1 MLNFSFYN
9 PTNIIFG
16 KDQINQLDKL
26 VPKNSKIL
34 ITYGGGSVKRF
45 GTLDRVKEEL
55 EKSSREIFE
64 FGGIEANPKFSTLM
78 GAVEIVRD
86 KKIDF
91 ILAVGGGSVMD
102 GTKFIAVASVA
113 DDYIGRESEL
123 LKFGFKPI
131 PVDGAVP
138 FGTVVTLPATGSE
151 MNNGAVIT
159 NGIDKLPIFSKST
172 FPKFS
177 ILDPTLTFTLPTTQV
192 ANGVVDTF
200 IHTVEQY
207 VTYPVNAGFQ
217 DRTAEGILQTLIEMG
232 KETVENPTNYDA
244 RSNLVWCATMA
255 LNGLIGSGVP
265 QDWTTHMIGHEMTA
279 LFGLDHAKTLA
290 VVQPAIWKVRKAA
303 KKEKLL
309 QYAERVWN
317 IKDGDEDEKIDRAI
331 SKTEEF
337 FHSLGIKTKLS
348 DYNIGEDEIK
358 KIISSLEK
366 HGMTALSE
374 SGEVTLEVSEEIL
387 KMAL

>member
-16 KDQINQLDKL
+16 KDQMKNLDTL
-26 VPKNSKIL
+26 VPKNAKIL

-45 GTLDRVKEEL
+45 GTLDKVKEEL
-55 EKSSREIFE
+55 GKSEREIFE
-64 FGGIEANPKFSTLM
+64 FGGIEANPRFETLM
-78 GAVEIVRD
+78 KAVETVRD

-91 ILAVGGGSVMD
+91 LLAVGGGSVMD
-102 GTKFIAVASVA
+102 GTKFIAIASTT
-113 DDYIGRESEL
+113 DEFIGKESEL
-123 LKFGFKPI
+123 LKFGFNPI
-131 PVDGAVP
+131 PVKTALP

-159 NGIDKLPIFSKST
+159 KGIDKLPIFSNFT

-177 ILDPTLTFTLPTTQV
+177 ILDPTLTYSLPATQV

-217 DRTAEGILQTLIEMG
+217 DRTAEGILQTLIEVG
-232 KETVENPTNYDA
+232 KETIENPTNYDA
-244 RSNLVWCATMA
+244 RANLVWCATMA

-290 VVQPAIWKVRKAA
+290 VVQPAIWKVRKSS

-317 IKDGDEDEKIDRAI
+317 IKDGKEDEKIDLAI
-331 SKTEEF
+331 MKTEEF

-348 DYNIGEDEIK
+348 DYNIGEDDIQ
-358 KIISSLEK
+358 KIINSLEK

-374 SGEVTLEVSEEIL
+374 SREVTLEISEEIL
-387 KMAL
+387 RKAL

>member
-9 PTNIIFG
+9 PTNIVFG
-16 KDQINQLDKL
+16 KDQLTKLDRL
-26 VPKNSKIL
+26 VPKNARIL

-45 GTLDRVKEEL
+45 GTLDKVKEEL
-55 EKSSREIFE
+55 LKSERELFE
-64 FGGIEANPKFSTLM
+64 FGGIEANPKFTTLIR
-78 GAVEIVRD
+78 AVEIVRNE
-86 KKIDF
+86 KIDF

-113 DDYIGRESEL
+113 DDYIGREIEL
-123 LKFGFKPI
+123 LKFGFTPI
-131 PVDGAVP
+131 PVEGAIP

-159 NGIDKLPIFSKST
+159 DGIDKLPIFSKST

-177 ILDPTLTFTLPTTQV
+177 ILDPALTFTLPATQV

-217 DRTAEGILQTLIEMG
+217 DRTAEGILQTLIEVG
-232 KETVENPTNYDA
+232 KKTVENPTDYDA
-244 RSNLVWCATMA
+244 RANLVWCATMA

-290 VVQPAIWKVRKAA
+290 VVQPAVWKVRKAA
-303 KKEKLL
+303 KKAKLL

-317 IKDGDEDEKIDRAI
+317 IKDGDEDEKIDQAI
-331 SKTEEF
+331 FKTEEF
-337 FHSLGIKTKLS
+337 FHSLGIKTRLS
-348 DYNIGEDEIK
+348 DYNIGENDIK
-358 KIISSLEK
+358 KIIDSLKK

-387 KMAL
+387 RTAL

>member
-9 PTNIIFG
+9 PTNIVFG
-16 KDQINQLDKL
+16 KDQLTKLDRL
-26 VPKNSKIL
+26 VPKNARIL

-45 GTLDRVKEEL
+45 GTLDKVKEEL
-55 EKSSREIFE
+55 LKSEREVFE
-64 FGGIEANPKFSTLM
+64 FGGIEANPKFTTLM
-78 GAVEIVRD
+78 GAVEIVRNE
-86 KKIDF
+86 KIDF

-113 DDYIGRESEL
+113 DDYIGREIEL
-123 LKFGFKPI
+123 LKFGFTPI
-131 PVDGAVP
+131 PVEGAIA

-159 NGIDKLPIFSKST
+159 DGIDKLPIFSKST

-177 ILDPTLTFTLPTTQV
+177 ILDPALTFTLPATQV

-217 DRTAEGILQTLIEMG
+217 DRTAEGILQTLIEVG
-232 KETVENPTNYDA
+232 KKTVENPTDYDA
-244 RSNLVWCATMA
+244 RANLVWCATMA

-290 VVQPAIWKVRKAA
+290 VVQPAVWKVRKAA
-303 KKEKLL
+303 KKAKLL

-317 IKDGDEDEKIDRAI
+317 IKEGNEDERIDQAI
-331 SKTEEF
+331 FKTEEF
-337 FHSLGIKTKLS
+337 FHSLGIKTRLS
-348 DYNIGEDEIK
+348 DYNIGENDIK
-358 KIISSLEK
+358 KIIDSLKK

-374 SGEVTLEVSEEIL
+374 SGEVTLEVSEKIL
-387 KMAL
+387 KTAL